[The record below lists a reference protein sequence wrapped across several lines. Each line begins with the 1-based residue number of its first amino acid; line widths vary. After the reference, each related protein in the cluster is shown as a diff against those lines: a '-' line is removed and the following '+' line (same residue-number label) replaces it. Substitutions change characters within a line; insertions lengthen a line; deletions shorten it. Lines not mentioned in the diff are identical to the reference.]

1 MKKDVITELQKLAW
15 AEELF
20 PALAGYTPIVER
32 AVRRG
37 MYAAVQAPTKTKT
50 KSGRQPDEK
59 KKEGNS

>member
-32 AVRRG
+32 AIRRG
-37 MYAAVQAPTKTKT
+37 MYAAVQAPAKTKP
-50 KSGRQPDEK
+50 GRQPDEK

>member
-20 PALAGYTPIVER
+20 PDLAGYTPIVER

-37 MYAAVQAPTKTKT
+37 MYAAVQAPAKK
-50 KSGRQPDEK
+50 KSRRRPDEK

>member
-20 PALAGYTPIVER
+20 PTLAGYTPIVER
-32 AVRRG
+32 AVRHG
-37 MYAAVQAPTKTKT
+37 MYAAVQAPTKTKPE
-50 KSGRQPDEK
+50 RQPDEK

>member
-20 PALAGYTPIVER
+20 PALTGYTPIVER

-37 MYAAVQAPTKTKT
+37 MYAAVQAPTKTK
-50 KSGRQPDEK
+50 SGRQPDEK

>member
-20 PALAGYTPIVER
+20 PTLAGYTPIVER
-32 AVRRG
+32 AVSRG
-37 MYAAVQAPTKTKT
+37 MYAAVQAPAKTKPE
-50 KSGRQPDEK
+50 RQPDEK

>member
-20 PALAGYTPIVER
+20 PALAGNTPSVER
-32 AVRRG
+32 EVRRG
-37 MYAAVQAPTKTKT
+37 MYAAVQATTKT

-59 KKEGNS
+59 KKEGNR

>member
-15 AEELF
+15 AEDLF
-20 PALAGYTPIVER
+20 PTLAGYIPIVER

-37 MYAAVQAPTKTKT
+37 MYAAVQAPAKTKPE
-50 KSGRQPDEK
+50 RQPDEK

>member
-15 AEELF
+15 AEGLF

-37 MYAAVQAPTKTKT
+37 MYDAAVQAPAET

>member
-37 MYAAVQAPTKTKT
+37 MYVAVQAPTKTKPE
-50 KSGRQPDEK
+50 RQPDEK

>member
-20 PALAGYTPIVER
+20 PTLAGYTPIVER

-37 MYAAVQAPTKTKT
+37 MYAAVQAPAKTKPE
-50 KSGRQPDEK
+50 RQPDKK

>member
-20 PALAGYTPIVER
+20 PTLAGYTPIVER

-37 MYAAVQAPTKTKT
+37 MYAAVQAPAKT
-50 KSGRQPDEK
+50 KSERQPDET

>member
-15 AEELF
+15 AEEIF
-20 PALAGYTPIVER
+20 PTLAGYTPIVER

-37 MYAAVQAPTKTKT
+37 MYAAVQAPAKTKPE
-50 KSGRQPDEK
+50 RQPDEK

>member
-20 PALAGYTPIVER
+20 PSLAGYTPIVER

-37 MYAAVQAPTKTKT
+37 MYAAVQAPTMTKPE
-50 KSGRQPDEK
+50 RQLDEK

>member
-20 PALAGYTPIVER
+20 PTLAGYTPIVER

-37 MYAAVQAPTKTKT
+37 MYAAVQAPAKTKPE
-50 KSGRQPDEK
+50 RQPDEK

>member
-20 PALAGYTPIVER
+20 PTLAGYTPIVER

-37 MYAAVQAPTKTKT
+37 MYAAVQAPA
-50 KSGRQPDEK
+50 KSKPEIKPDEK

>member
-20 PALAGYTPIVER
+20 PTLAGYTPIVER

-37 MYAAVQAPTKTKT
+37 MYAAVQAPA
-50 KSGRQPDEK
+50 KSKPERQPDEK

>member
-20 PALAGYTPIVER
+20 PTLAGYTPIVEK

-37 MYAAVQAPTKTKT
+37 MYAAVQAPAKTKPE
-50 KSGRQPDEK
+50 RQPDEK

>member
-20 PALAGYTPIVER
+20 PTLAGYTPIVER

-37 MYAAVQAPTKTKT
+37 MYAAVQAPAKTKLE
-50 KSGRQPDEK
+50 RQPDEK

>member
-20 PALAGYTPIVER
+20 PTLAGYTPIVER

-37 MYAAVQAPTKTKT
+37 MYAAVQAPPKTKPE
-50 KSGRQPDEK
+50 RQPDEK

>member
-20 PALAGYTPIVER
+20 PTLAGYTPIVER

-37 MYAAVQAPTKTKT
+37 MYAAVQAPTKTK
-50 KSGRQPDEK
+50 SERQPDEK

>member
-20 PALAGYTPIVER
+20 PTLAGYTPIVER

-37 MYAAVQAPTKTKT
+37 MYAAVQAPAKTKPE
-50 KSGRQPDEK
+50 RQLDEK

>member
-20 PALAGYTPIVER
+20 PTLAGYTPIVER

-37 MYAAVQAPTKTKT
+37 MYAAVQAPA
-50 KSGRQPDEK
+50 KSKPEKQPDEK

>member
-20 PALAGYTPIVER
+20 PTLAGYTPIVER

-37 MYAAVQAPTKTKT
+37 MYAAVQAPDETKPE
-50 KSGRQPDEK
+50 RQPDEK